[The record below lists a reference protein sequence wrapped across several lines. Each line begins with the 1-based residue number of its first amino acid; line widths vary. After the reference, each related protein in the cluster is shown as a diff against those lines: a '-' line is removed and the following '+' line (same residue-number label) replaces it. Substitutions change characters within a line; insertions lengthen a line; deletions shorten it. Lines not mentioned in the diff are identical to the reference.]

1 MFTVLAAKERNKTHA
16 NVTATTTRRTCA
28 LAFAAILPFT
38 ALPAVKAAPQTT
50 QTTTAKPSQAQ
61 QPRETAGQQNEAAV
75 NAQEFESANEEQQAE
90 KLAKVIEEID
100 NAPTREDAERI
111 MKENFGEE
119 GMKEAATELGLDPNQ
134 PLGQG
139 DPTRAGRSGANNEDF
154 VTCVRDKAFADIKGA
169 FAFNGVLALAGE
181 KNYLEA
187 GKRIVKHLAKQGI
200 RRNAWYM
207 AGLLAWWGAQCAAA

>member
-1 MFTVLAAKERNKTHA
+1 MQ
-16 NVTATTTRRTCA
+16 
-28 LAFAAILPFT
+28 
-38 ALPAVKAAPQTT
+38 AAPQTT

-61 QPRETAGQQNEAAV
+61 QPRETAGQQDEAAV
-75 NAQEFESANEEQQAE
+75 NAQEFESANEQQQAE
-90 KLAKVIEEID
+90 KLAKVIEEIE

-119 GMKEAATELGLDPNQ
+119 GMKEAATELGLDPNR

-169 FAFNGVLALAGE
+169 FAFNGVLALV
-181 KNYLEA
+181 
-187 GKRIVKHLAKQGI
+187 GKKITSKQERELLSILPSKESAVMPGLWQGYWPGGVVS
-200 RRNAWYM
+200 AQLLD
-207 AGLLAWWGAQCAAA
+207 AGLPGIMQNL

>member
-1 MFTVLAAKERNKTHA
+1 M
-16 NVTATTTRRTCA
+16 
-28 LAFAAILPFT
+28 
-38 ALPAVKAAPQTT
+38 
-50 QTTTAKPSQAQ
+50 TAKPSQAQ

-75 NAQEFESANEEQQAE
+75 NAQEFESADEQQQAE
-90 KLAKVIEEID
+90 KLAKGIEEID

-119 GMKEAATELGLDPNQ
+119 GLKEAAAELVLDPNQ
-134 PLGQG
+134 PLGKG
-139 DPTRAGRSGANNEDF
+139 DPTRAGRSGANNENF
-154 VTCVRDKAFADIKGA
+154 VTRVRDKAYADIKGA
-169 FAFNGVLALAGE
+169 FAFNGVLALVGE

>member
-1 MFTVLAAKERNKTHA
+1 MRT
-16 NVTATTTRRTCA
+16 VTATATRRSCA
-28 LAFAAILPFT
+28 LAFAVILPFT
-38 ALPAVKAAPQTT
+38 AVSAVQAAPQTT
-50 QTTTAKPSQAQ
+50 QTTTTKPIQAL

-75 NAQEFESANEEQQAE
+75 NAQEFESADEQQQAE

-119 GMKEAATELGLDPNQ
+119 GLKEAAVELGLDPNQ

-169 FAFNGVLALAGE
+169 FAFNGVLALVGE

-187 GKRIVKHLAKQGI
+187 GKRIVKHLTKQGI

>member
-1 MFTVLAAKERNKTHA
+1 MRT
-16 NVTATTTRRTCA
+16 VTATATRRTCA
-28 LAFAAILPFT
+28 LAFAVILPFT
-38 ALPAVKAAPQTT
+38 ALPAVQAAPQTA
-50 QTTTAKPSQAQ
+50 QTTTTKPIQAQ

-75 NAQEFESANEEQQAE
+75 NAQEFESANEQQQAE
-90 KLAKVIEEID
+90 NLAKVIEEIE

-139 DPTRAGRSGANNEDF
+139 DLSRADRSGANNEDF

-169 FAFNGVLALAGE
+169 FAFNGVLALVGE

-200 RRNAWYM
+200 RRNAWAM
-207 AGLLAWWGAQCAAA
+207 AGLLAWWGGQCATA

>member
-1 MFTVLAAKERNKTHA
+1 MRT
-16 NVTATTTRRTCA
+16 VTATTTRRTCA
-28 LAFAAILPFT
+28 LAFAAVLPFT
-38 ALPAVKAAPQTT
+38 ALPAVQAAPQTT

-75 NAQEFESANEEQQAE
+75 NAQEFESADEQQQAE

-139 DPTRAGRSGANNEDF
+139 DPTRAGRSGANNENF
-154 VTCVRDKAFADIKGA
+154 VTCVRDKAYADIKGA
-169 FAFNGVLALAGE
+169 FAFNGVLALVGE

>member
-1 MFTVLAAKERNKTHA
+1 MQ
-16 NVTATTTRRTCA
+16 
-28 LAFAAILPFT
+28 
-38 ALPAVKAAPQTT
+38 AAPQTT

-61 QPRETAGQQNEAAV
+61 QPRETAGQQDEAAV
-75 NAQEFESANEEQQAE
+75 NAQEFESANEQQQAE
-90 KLAKVIEEID
+90 KLAKVIEEIE

-119 GMKEAATELGLDPNQ
+119 GMKEAATELGLDPNR

-154 VTCVRDKAFADIKGA
+154 VTCVHDKAFADIKGA
-169 FAFNGVLALAGE
+169 FAFNGVLALVGK

-200 RRNAWYM
+200 RRNAWAM
-207 AGLLAWWGAQCAAA
+207 AGLLAWWGGQCATA

>member
-1 MFTVLAAKERNKTHA
+1 MQ
-16 NVTATTTRRTCA
+16 
-28 LAFAAILPFT
+28 
-38 ALPAVKAAPQTT
+38 AAPQTT

-61 QPRETAGQQNEAAV
+61 QPRETAGQQDEAAV
-75 NAQEFESANEEQQAE
+75 NAQEFESANEQQQAE
-90 KLAKVIEEID
+90 KLAKVIEEIE

-119 GMKEAATELGLDPNQ
+119 GMKEAATELGLDPNR

-169 FAFNGVLALAGE
+169 FAFNGVLALVGK

-200 RRNAWYM
+200 RRNAWAM
-207 AGLLAWWGAQCAAA
+207 AGLLAWWGGQCATA